1 MTCEVC
7 GVATQAGA
15 RGRKPR
21 FCSGRCRVAAHRR
34 TNREQVIPADL
45 RERDRWIRHEA
56 KRPMSVAGVWIS
68 VTDDEKW
75 SDFDSAINAVLGDG
89 VGFVLNGDG
98 VVCIDLDD
106 VVEDGVVS
114 DQAQALIDSLPET
127 YVEFSPSGRGLHVW
141 GYGSV
146 ERGRRFE
153 HNGVK
158 VEVYGDGRYL
168 TVTGRKYGVVHKR
181 SRLAELDLSGLIPA

>member
-45 RERDRWIRHEA
+45 RQRDRWIRHEK
-56 KRPMSVAGVWIS
+56 KRPMSVGGYWIS
-68 VTDDEKW
+68 VTDEEGW
-75 SDFDSAINAVLGDG
+75 SDFDLAIDSQFGDG

-114 DQAQALIDSLPET
+114 DGARALIESLPET
-127 YVEFSPSGRGLHVW
+127 YVEFSPSGRGLHIW
-141 GYGSV
+141 GYGAV

-153 HNGVK
+153 QDGMK
-158 VEVYGDGRYL
+158 IEVYGDGRYL
-168 TVTGRKYGVVHKR
+168 TVTGQKYGVKHKR
-181 SRLAELDLSGLIPA
+181 SRLAELDLAGFIPA

>member
-7 GVATQAGA
+7 GAETQAGS

-21 FCSGRCRVAAHRR
+21 FCSGRCRVAAHRQA
-34 TNREQVIPADL
+34 NREQVLPADL

-56 KRPMSVAGVWIS
+56 KRPMSVTGGWIS

-75 SDFDSAINAVLGDG
+75 SDYESAMSARSGDG
-89 VGFVLNGDG
+89 AGFVLNGDG

-106 VVEDGVVS
+106 VVENGVVS

-127 YVEFSPSGRGLHVW
+127 YIEFSPSGRGLHVW

-153 HNGVK
+153 HNGMK

-168 TVTGRKYGVVHKR
+168 TVTGQKYGVAHKR